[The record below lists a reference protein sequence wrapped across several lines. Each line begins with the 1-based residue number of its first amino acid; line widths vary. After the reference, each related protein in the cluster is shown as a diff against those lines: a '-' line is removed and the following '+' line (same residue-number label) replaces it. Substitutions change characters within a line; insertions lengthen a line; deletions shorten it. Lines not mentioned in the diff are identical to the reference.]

1 MFGRTKPVVFDR
13 YASSRSRRFIPS
25 WLWLLLFGGA
35 IGAGAVVYV
44 QQQHLPPRLSAV
56 ESSKLQSAF
65 DSAEHERSRLAAELA
80 QLNRKLQAVQA
91 EQTRVADEL
100 AVSHRDRSALSD
112 NIEAL
117 LASLP
122 PDPRGGAVEVRA
134 ARFNADGDTL
144 GYNVVLARAKAGPA
158 PFTGVLQIVV
168 VGKTVRG
175 AETTVTLDPI
185 KVTVGRYEIAS
196 GTMPMPGGFN
206 PREATIRV
214 LDRVD
219 GKSFGMRVI
228 YVK

>member
-1 MFGRTKPVVFDR
+1 MFGRSNPVVFDR
-13 YASSRSRRFIPS
+13 YASRRSRRVIPS
-25 WLWLLLFGGA
+25 WLWLLLFGCA
-35 IGAGAVVYV
+35 IGAGAVIYV
-44 QQQHLPPRLSAV
+44 QQQHLPPRLSVV
-56 ESSKLQSAF
+56 ESSRLQSAF
-65 DSAEHERSRLAAELA
+65 DSAERERSRLAAELA
-80 QLNRKLQAVQA
+80 QVNQKLKAVVA
-91 EQTRVADEL
+91 EQTRGANEL
-100 AVSHRDRSALSD
+100 AASHRDRSALRG

-134 ARFNADGDTL
+134 ARFNVDGDTL
-144 GYNVVLARAKAGPA
+144 GYDVVLARAQSGPA

-168 VGKTVRG
+168 VGKTARG
-175 AETTVTLDPI
+175 TETTVALDPV
-185 KVTVGRYEIAS
+185 KVTVGRYEIAR
-196 GTMPMPGGFN
+196 GTMSMPGGFN